1 MKHLAT
7 VMMQLIKR
15 EIVGAADADEAAL
28 RDAALQGELYALSKR
43 HDVAHLV
50 GDALGRF
57 CISLDSGLDAK
68 FQKQQMLAVWRA
80 QQIEYM
86 KESAYRALTQ
96 AAVPFLPLKGAVMRQ
111 YYPEAWMR
119 TSSDVDILICERHLD
134 RCVEV
139 LVDQFGYRAEP
150 KLSHDISLY
159 APNGM
164 HLELHYDLLE
174 DEYLPCA
181 TPILREVWQH
191 AAPVAEGEWRYALSD
206 PMFYFYH
213 VAHLAKPFQE
223 GGCGVRPFVD
233 LWLLEHRVE
242 HDVEARNALLERGG
256 LLKFANAVRLLCA
269 VWFDG
274 EAHTDVTRAMEA
286 FLLEGGVYGTM
297 ENRVS
302 LQQNKKGGK
311 LRYILSRIFLPYD
324 ALKFNYP
331 ILQKH
336 KWLMPVMQVRRWFN
350 LLLRGRLRRSMHELN
365 VNAKTTDATQEG
377 MRRLLREIGL

>member
-119 TSSDVDILICERHLD
+119 TSSDIDILIRESDLD
-134 RCVEV
+134 RCVE
-139 LVDQFGYRAEP
+139 L
-150 KLSHDISLY
+150 
-159 APNGM
+159 
-164 HLELHYDLLE
+164 LELIALEYGCSAGETASIMADFNSFDSSASNIFHQQLNGHYR
-174 DEYLPCA
+174 C
-181 TPILREVWQH
+181 
-191 AAPVAEGEWRYALSD
+191 
-206 PMFYFYH
+206 
-213 VAHLAKPFQE
+213 
-223 GGCGVRPFVD
+223 
-233 LWLLEHRVE
+233 VE
-242 HDVEARNALLERGG
+242 
-256 LLKFANAVRLLCA
+256 LLKLIANEINCNSERVSAIMSKFTS
-269 VWFDG
+269 FDSS
-274 EAHTDVTRAMEA
+274 ASNINQQHVN
-286 FLLEGGVYGTM
+286 GVYRCVELLNEIVT
-297 ENRVS
+297 
-302 LQQNKKGGK
+302 K
-311 LRYILSRIFLPYD
+311 LD
-324 ALKFNYP
+324 
-331 ILQKH
+331 
-336 KWLMPVMQVRRWFN
+336 
-350 LLLRGRLRRSMHELN
+350 
-365 VNAKTTDATQEG
+365 
-377 MRRLLREIGL
+377 